1 MFLSLYFLFPRPFS
15 PPSTCVVLLRF
26 RFRQI
31 PTCKT
36 RAADMDATK
45 RVLIACANSLVPIS
59 IVLVGVGKGD
69 MRQLTILDADKQA
82 LTIRGFKAT
91 RDIAQFVGEFKNRK
105 KVNSDDL
112 HVFCFV

>member
-1 MFLSLYFLFPRPFS
+1 MSLTSTSNIFSPVFVSLFSLIFLRPFS
-15 PPSTCVVLLRF
+15 PPSTCVVLLHLSF
-26 RFRQI
+26 RG
-31 PTCKT
+31 T
-36 RAADMDATK
+36 DMDATK

-91 RDIAQFVGEFKNRK
+91 RDIAQFVGESNK
-105 KVNSDDL
+105 KTKQ
-112 HVFCFV
+112 